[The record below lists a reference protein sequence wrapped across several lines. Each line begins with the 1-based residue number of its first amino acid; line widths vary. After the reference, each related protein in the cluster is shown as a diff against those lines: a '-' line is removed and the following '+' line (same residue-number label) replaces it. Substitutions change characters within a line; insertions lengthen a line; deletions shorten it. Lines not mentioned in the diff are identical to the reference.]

1 MKWRT
6 KVFAIKCL
14 QKLIHYCEQT
24 TQSNLLIKSSFL
36 ACASTHD
43 SLRLS
48 GLSLLK
54 QIIRK
59 FAHNENDILKQ
70 YQTQIS
76 AVIRSAFSHR
86 TSSHVTIQA
95 CDVCRIWISSK
106 ISSDVYDLQCI
117 HQLLISSLQK
127 FTSIQQQSKNEINII
142 SNESVLTSE
151 SLAILKLW
159 ADIYNFAVV
168 EVNDNLL
175 LLIQTELY
183 ILIHYWFAVLTDYA
197 LLMLPKEFNGIKSSD
212 GNFYSIESNTDLIK
226 RIYRATWSS
235 IMQATTQWLVE
246 HHYEF
251 EISSINDQLVSNYR
265 QRDDL
270 MKQLL
275 TSTLIKKNEDVF
287 SMLLACCVD
296 ALSISISEQ
305 TDEIIERILIS
316 LINLLRSDVAKCQIT
331 MEICMELI
339 NVLHR

>member
-1 MKWRT
+1 M
-6 KVFAIKCL
+6 
-14 QKLIHYCEQT
+14 
-24 TQSNLLIKSSFL
+24 
-36 ACASTHD
+36 
-43 SLRLS
+43 
-48 GLSLLK
+48 
-54 QIIRK
+54 
-59 FAHNENDILKQ
+59 
-70 YQTQIS
+70 
-76 AVIRSAFSHR
+76 
-86 TSSHVTIQA
+86 
-95 CDVCRIWISSK
+95 
-106 ISSDVYDLQCI
+106 
-117 HQLLISSLQK
+117 
-127 FTSIQQQSKNEINII
+127 I

-183 ILIHYWFAVLTDYA
+183 ILIHYWFAVLIDYA
-197 LLMLPKEFNGIKSSD
+197 LLMLPKEFNGINSLD
-212 GNFYSIESNTDLIK
+212 GNFYSIKSNTDLIK

-246 HHYEF
+246 HDYEF

-275 TSTLIKKNEDVF
+275 TSTLVKKTEDIF
-287 SMLLACCVD
+287 SILLACCVD

-305 TDEIIERILIS
+305 TDETIERILIS

-331 MEICMELI
+331 MEICIELI